1 MVLLFIKFVVNE
13 NRLHAV
19 FLWVGLGF
27 DLTTMS
33 TGNAAED
40 IRIQE
45 LQAQMKN
52 QQDLINKL
60 INQMKGPA
68 AGANNPA
75 DNSAFGGVPRPPPPN
90 NTSEPKR
97 GIMEV
102 NISSAW

>member
-1 MVLLFIKFVVNE
+1 
-13 NRLHAV
+13 
-19 FLWVGLGF
+19 
-27 DLTTMS
+27 MS

-60 INQMKGPA
+60 INQMKSPA

-75 DNSAFGGVPRPPPPN
+75 FGGGVPPPDNSAFRVVARPPPPN
-90 NTSEPKR
+90 NSSEPKR

>member
-1 MVLLFIKFVVNE
+1 MS
-13 NRLHAV
+13 
-19 FLWVGLGF
+19 LGF
-27 DLTTMS
+27 DLTTIS

-68 AGANNPA
+68 AGDNNPA
-75 DNSAFGGVPRPPPPN
+75 FGVGVPPPDNSAFGGVPRPPPPN